1 MDWTHAAQVAAVALF
16 AGAFGAMMGV
26 GGGVILVPGLIA
38 LLGLEPRQ
46 AVACSVISVVAT
58 SSSGAI
64 RFLRQR
70 LVDVPLA
77 LQLEGSTVLGSIVG
91 AYVAYRVSGEAV
103 AGLFA
108 LFLLYAAFSVALGGR
123 HERASGDSGTEARA
137 TGTATATNGAAAT
150 NGDAAI
156 RRSYIDPAT
165 GGEVFYR
172 VRNLNLGRL
181 AGLAAG
187 VISALLGVGGGIVMV
202 PAMAGRME
210 LPIRVATATSTFMI
224 GITAAATAVP
234 YLAHGEVNPRIAA
247 ICTLGVMAGARLGS
261 LAAGKIDAKRLRWL
275 FGLVLLY
282 TAGRMALRAGL
293 RLW

>member
-77 LQLEGSTVLGSIVG
+77 LQLEGSTVFGSIVG

-123 HERASGDSGTEARA
+123 HERAPADSGTEARA
-137 TGTATATNGAAAT
+137 TS
-150 NGDAAI
+150 DAP
-156 RRSYIDPAT
+156 RSYIDPAT
-165 GGEVFYR
+165 GDVVFYR
-172 VRNLNLGRL
+172 VRNLNLGRV

>member
-1 MDWTHAAQVAAVALF
+1 MDWTHATQVAAVALF

-123 HERASGDSGTEARA
+123 HERRVPDPGTGAQDGDLD
-137 TGTATATNGAAAT
+137 GA
-150 NGDAAI
+150 G
-156 RRSYIDPAT
+156 RRSYIDPAS
-165 GGEVFYR
+165 GAEVFYL

-234 YLAHGEVNPRIAA
+234 YLAHGEVNPHIAA
-247 ICTLGVMAGARLGS
+247 LCTLGVMAGARLGS